1 MLMKLSLVLSDPK
14 ILQNCTITQQT
25 LNYIFH
31 VSKTAL
37 YTTALLGENKTKR
50 RKEVWQ

>member
-1 MLMKLSLVLSDPK
+1 MLMKVSLVLSDPK

-31 VSKTAL
+31 MSKTAL
-37 YTTALLGENKTKR
+37 CTTALLGDNKTQR
-50 RKEVWQ
+50 LKEVQQ